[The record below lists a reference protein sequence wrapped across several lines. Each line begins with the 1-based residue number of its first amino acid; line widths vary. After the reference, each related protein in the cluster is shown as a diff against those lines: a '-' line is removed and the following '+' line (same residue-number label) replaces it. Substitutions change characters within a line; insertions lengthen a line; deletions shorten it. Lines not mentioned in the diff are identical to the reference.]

1 MVKELVPPPVAVDDA
16 LVNDDALIDEELR
29 QMREDFNKT
38 FCALK
43 SDLSKSL
50 PDSIMFSGQ
59 SSPNQQTTTV

>member
-1 MVKELVPPPVAVDDA
+1 VKELVPPPVAVDDA

-38 FCALK
+38 FSALK